1 MYFFLYDGVVILI
14 VVINFLLYRRCV
26 GSYLVLSRERTGE
39 RENKRTSERTT
50 EARKIKSTI
59 IIMKIDKVTKTNKWK

>member
-14 VVINFLLYRRCV
+14 VIINFLLYRRCV
-26 GSYLVLSRERTGE
+26 GDYLVLSRERTGE

-59 IIMKIDKVTKTNKWK
+59 IIMKIDKVTKTNNI

>member
-26 GSYLVLSRERTGE
+26 GSYLVLSRERTEE

-50 EARKIKSTI
+50 EARKIKRTI